1 MIGDGDRAFDPKY
14 RSEFAKK
21 FREKYTQWK
30 KDSKYQKRNQQ
41 VFADLVRDLEYKG
54 GETGGCGKNSIS
66 DYLQGKTVPTK
77 RRLRSIAEVLGCDVS
92 ELLPFGHDELYK
104 YSQDFINQ
112 YGDELSQYAQKVGL
126 SLFLVRGLRE
136 IVPDYDESFPVFR
149 PIRFNPNPFCDLE
162 EKIIRMPIET
172 ASDSARMNVSNEL
185 FQIQRGEKTIS
196 MSYCDVNFL
205 KALQDEIVS
214 VVERAFAMRE
224 KEMVEETQRINDSFL
239 KKHTNEDGSIGISY
253 PIKLDEQKGLFELL
267 KYSKKLTEGN

>member
-1 MIGDGDRAFDPKY
+1 MAGDRDRAFDPKY
-14 RSEFAKK
+14 RDEFAKK

-30 KDSKYQKRNQQ
+30 KSERGYKRNQQ
-41 VFADLVRDLEYKG
+41 MFADLV
-54 GETGGCGKNSIS
+54 GCNKNSIS
-66 DYLQGKTVPTK
+66 DYMNGKTVPEK
-77 RRLRSIAEVLGCDVS
+77 RRLRKIAEVLDCDVS
-92 ELLPFGHDELYK
+92 ELLPFGHDEQYK

-149 PIRFNPNPFCDLE
+149 PIMINPNPFSDLE
-162 EKIIRMPIET
+162 EKIIRRTIET

-185 FQIQRGEKTIS
+185 FQIQRNEKRIS

-214 VVERAFAMRE
+214 VVEHAFAMRE
-224 KEMVEETQRINDSFL
+224 KEMNEETERIKDSFIA
-239 KKHTNEDGSIGISY
+239 KHTREDGTIEIGY
-253 PIKLDEQKGLFELL
+253 PIKPDEWKWIFSLQ
-267 KYSKKLTEGN
+267 KYSKKQTEGN